1 MKKDE
6 IFLRFFPATGSG
18 GQMARIDRQL
28 RQTMRLAHRRWVWRQ
43 EGFPPSLE
51 RMTEVYIY
59 AHEPHESPVVYCEA
73 ARSGVPDEIQI
84 PQRLGR
90 GHV

>member
-1 MKKDE
+1 
-6 IFLRFFPATGSG
+6 
-18 GQMARIDRQL
+18 MARIDRQL

-59 AHEPHESPVVYCEA
+59 ADEPHESPVVYCEA

-90 GHV
+90 GHVGGGY